1 MVTFDARN
9 HGRSLHASPMSYQ
22 AMADDLAG
30 LLSSD
35 LGADRASLLGHSMGG
50 RAAMLLALQRP
61 EVVEKL
67 FVVDI
72 SPINYGKVS
81 FCISLPEF
89 KLADFGFKVFFQS
102 SDYSSMSEIFEALR
116 KVEFPDSGSVTM
128 SQARKDLD
136 SQLKDLGGPLLQV
149 RTKVIF

>member
-1 MVTFDARN
+1 MPRVVTFDARN

-35 LGADRASLLGHSMGG
+35 LGVDRASLLGHSMGG

-61 EVVEKL
+61 ERVEKL

-81 FCISLPEF
+81 FFAFLFRNLCLQTLVS
-89 KLADFGFKVFFQS
+89 KYFFSPATTLQCQRS
-102 SDYSSMSEIFEALR
+102 SKPSSR
-116 KVEFPDSGSVTM
+116 
-128 SQARKDLD
+128 
-136 SQLKDLGGPLLQV
+136 
-149 RTKVIF
+149 